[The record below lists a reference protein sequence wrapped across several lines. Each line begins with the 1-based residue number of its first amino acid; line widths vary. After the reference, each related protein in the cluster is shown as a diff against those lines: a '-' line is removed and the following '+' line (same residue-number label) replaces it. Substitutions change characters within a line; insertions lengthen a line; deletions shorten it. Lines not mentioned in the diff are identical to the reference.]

1 MRPLETLARGVP
13 QKRAEDFLQNLLN
26 LRAGAPDADQK
37 LFGPSVHAP
46 EALDRLRS
54 KFSDLL
60 PSPLRFAIARGTPL
74 IIDGEGTWETNALSR
89 ARQYLAEAW
98 RAPTVLVRE
107 IALYRLIGVYL
118 YTGEEPRTVDSKFVT
133 YNQEYWAEIEASRVD
148 AFLLVLHRALHV
160 VDRMRYC
167 PNPECPA
174 PYFIA
179 KRRSQKY
186 CSEICALPAQ
196 REFKRRWWAEHG
208 EARRRSRQRAK
219 AQTAKTRRKRGK

>member
-1 MRPLETLARGVP
+1 MSQDESNPVKYSSKAATLGALARSVP
-13 QKRAEDFLQNLLN
+13 ERRAESFLIELLN
-26 LRAGAPDADQK
+26 LRVRDGAAISRFLQRFD
-37 LFGPSVHAP
+37 
-46 EALDRLRS
+46 
-54 KFSDLL
+54 DLL
-60 PSPLRFAIARGTPL
+60 PTHLFLVAEMPSPLVIEADSKMDMLKRVRL
-74 IIDGEGTWETNALSR
+74 
-89 ARQYLAEAW
+89 QLAEAW
-98 RAPTVLVRE
+98 CAPTVLARE

-118 YTGEEPRTVDSKFVT
+118 YTGEEPRTVDSEFVT
-133 YNQEYWAEIEASRVD
+133 YNQKYWAEIEASLVD
-148 AFLLVLHRALHV
+148 AFFLVLHRALHV
-160 VDRMRYC
+160 VDRTRYC

-208 EARRRSRQRAK
+208 EARRKSRQRAK